1 MPHLLNALDDAFGYH
16 VYRDEAVSQAETD
29 DLATRRAETLQA
41 ERLYGYR
48 DQLRAAARYAT
59 WAESVG
65 RVRKHTRPRGRP
77 RGDGRPDR
85 PYRSIGTLFDR
96 VRAGLARLPELM
108 ANETRLAMEL
118 LDPTR
123 EAIES
128 YTVRYLQAFDAVTA
142 RAERARDEIAAL
154 TAAPA
159 YRALERLASVSAL
172 GADPCPALQT
182 ALQAAAN
189 DPDIFPGCLT
199 RAAAERELRERPQ
212 PPGCPLTLE
221 NAGDWLARAD
231 AVVERA
237 RGAVHAALL
246 DKANLLAS
254 PALRERLA
262 QGAGEP
268 FIDGLLAAGTA
279 EEVAGYLE
287 HEVAKLHEA
296 HEARRRRRWLTPWN
310 CCAAT

>member
-1 MPHLLNALDDAFGYH
+1 
-16 VYRDEAVSQAETD
+16 
-29 DLATRRAETLQA
+29 
-41 ERLYGYR
+41 
-48 DQLRAAARYAT
+48 
-59 WAESVG
+59 
-65 RVRKHTRPRGRP
+65 
-77 RGDGRPDR
+77 
-85 PYRSIGTLFDR
+85 
-96 VRAGLARLPELM
+96 M

-128 YTVRYLQAFDAVTA
+128 YSVRYLQAFDAVTA

-172 GADPCPALQT
+172 GADPRPALQT

-246 DKANLLAS
+246 DKASLLAS

-279 EEVAGYLE
+279 EDVAEYLAQTFRVPE
-287 HEVAKLHEA
+287 TRKVSDPVELLARYLKKLRVRKVRLADFKPSKRTVERADVEAVVAEF
-296 HEARRRRRWLTPWN
+296 RRFLLDGL
-310 CCAAT
+310 AAGEDELPVVELE

>member
-1 MPHLLNALDDAFGYH
+1 MPHLLNAVDDAFGYH

-48 DQLRAAARYAT
+48 DQLRAAARYAA

-65 RVRKHTRPRGRP
+65 ARPP
-77 RGDGRPDR
+77 PLGDHEGR
-85 PYRSIGTLFDR
+85 PYRWIGALFDR

-118 LDPTR
+118 LDPAR

-172 GADPCPALQT
+172 GADPRPALQT
-182 ALQAAAN
+182 ALQAA
-189 DPDIFPGCLT
+189 PTTPT
-199 RAAAERELRERPQ
+199 S
-212 PPGCPLTLE
+212 
-221 NAGDWLARAD
+221 
-231 AVVERA
+231 
-237 RGAVHAALL
+237 
-246 DKANLLAS
+246 S
-254 PALRERLA
+254 PAA
-262 QGAGEP
+262 
-268 FIDGLLAAGTA
+268 
-279 EEVAGYLE
+279 
-287 HEVAKLHEA
+287 
-296 HEARRRRRWLTPWN
+296 
-310 CCAAT
+310 